1 MALKS
6 SDLQSDS
13 DLDSIRNS
21 CDVFSSHCR
30 GWVGGD
36 LVLGD
41 FPRKRAVSSNELSV
55 YAIFTFFSYGDLK
68 PNCGLLVFIVVC
80 SFKSISQSIR
90 FFKARLMSKINLED
104 KNCKSWSRARGE
116 LILS

>member
-1 MALKS
+1 MTLRS

-21 CDVFSSHCR
+21 CNVFGFHCR
-30 GWVGGD
+30 GWVD
-36 LVLGD
+36 FILGD
-41 FPRKRAVSSNELSV
+41 FPRKRAVSSNELSAH
-55 YAIFTFFSYGDLK
+55 AIFTFFSYGDLK

-90 FFKARLMSKINLED
+90 LFKARVMSK
-104 KNCKSWSRARGE
+104 S
-116 LILS
+116 ILRT